1 MKIGDYEVSPYATLG
16 GGLLGA
22 GLGLGA
28 YALSTNRTRK
38 KLATYAAIG
47 AALGLGTGAL
57 TSLEP
62 YEKDGKDGK
71 GGKGGTS
78 GKGSDDDVKLNPIN
92 MGVKA
97 TPTLLGGT
105 TGYAT
110 SRLARE
116 LGAYRGALPK
126 EEIRA
131 LTGGDKALKQVAK
144 QLLREQRIHD
154 KVRGNNWLASAL
166 GLGSGGWKKMLG
178 RGAVDAG
185 STLAGAAAFNL
196 ANNAI
201 DWI

>member
-28 YALSTNRTRK
+28 YALSANKTKK

-57 TSLEP
+57 TSLES
-62 YEKDGKDGK
+62 YEKGGKDGKEGKDGKD
-71 GGKGGTS
+71 S
-78 GKGSDDDVKLNPIN
+78 KGSANDVKLNPIN
-92 MGVKA
+92 MGFKT
-97 TPTLLGGT
+97 TPTLLGGA
-105 TGYAT
+105 TGYTT

-116 LGAYRGALPK
+116 LSAYRGAIPK
-126 EEIRA
+126 SDIRA
-131 LTGGDKALKQVAK
+131 LTGGNKAVKDLAK
-144 QLLREQRIHD
+144 QLLREQRVHD
-154 KVRGNNWLASAL
+154 QVRGNNWLTSAL

-185 STLAGAAAFNL
+185 STAAGAAAFNL